1 MIFRQVQSSKTTPS
15 YKTASSQSWGA
26 KPIIE
31 TGGMR
36 MCVRVLLLALVA
48 IFISYCSAYHVSTV
62 VSYCSVYHISESS
75 PDLFSNVNDL
85 AREKRQVETF
95 DTDDYPTTG
104 NEEAQDEPGFWDR
117 VVRIAVKLFS
127 RFIEW
132 LNS

>member
-36 MCVRVLLLALVA
+36 MCVRVLLFALVA
-48 IFISYCSAYHVSTV
+48 IFISYCSAYH
-62 VSYCSVYHISESS
+62 ISENS